1 MYEARDWYSEKV
13 VQITLSKLNKNGF
26 TTLYVS
32 SKEDARKKV
41 LEIIPNYAK
50 VGVGGSVTI
59 REIGLIKALEKR
71 GNIVFDHWRSGLS
84 KEEIKKIRRN
94 QLISDIFVSSSNAV
108 TMDGKLVNIDG
119 IGNRVAATIFGPSK
133 VVIVAGVNKIVKNV
147 SEGINRARNIA
158 TPMNAY
164 RLGYKSPCSHTGICV
179 EDICEPP
186 ERLCNI
192 ITIIERRPNETD
204 LVVVLVKEKLGY

>member
-1 MYEARDWYSEKV
+1 MYEARDQYSEKV

-26 TTLYVS
+26 TALYVS

-59 REIGLIKALEKR
+59 REMGLIKALEKR
-71 GNIVFDHWRSGLS
+71 GNTVFDHWRSGLS
-84 KEEIKKIRRN
+84 KEETKKIRRN

-119 IGNRVAATIFGPSK
+119 IGNRVAATIFGPRK
-133 VVIVAGVNKIVKNV
+133 VIIVAGVNKIVKDVN
-147 SEGINRARNIA
+147 EGINRVRNIA
-158 TPMNAY
+158 TPMNAH
-164 RLGYKSPCSHTGICV
+164 RLGYKSLCSQTGICV
-179 EDICEPP
+179 EDECEPP

-204 LVVVLVKEKLGY
+204 LIVVLVREKLGY